1 MKIRIDG
8 SSGKWSVFVED
19 PQTPGSYMEITPE
32 SIWVDQIAID
42 DNPPKDGFVI
52 SFIGKPVDGVGGH
65 FASG

>member
-1 MKIRIDG
+1 M
-8 SSGKWSVFVED
+8 ED